1 LYFLKTSNINIDS
14 MRKIYDFK
22 NKTLKV
28 ERVPNSFENLTTYN
42 CWMIIFQNFYMEY
55 KNER

>member
-1 LYFLKTSNINIDS
+1 